1 PPPTP
6 FPYTTLF
13 RSLPDH
19 RLEGQ
24 VLGFHPLLGIT
35 GIPGQSWRKT
45 LTSQQKSTA
54 ILSGDRRIAHQV
66 YPVRITALVQVHAAR
81 VQHRSEEHTS
91 ELQSREN

>member
-1 PPPTP
+1 RDDPAFPTR
-6 FPYTTLF
+6 
-13 RSLPDH
+13 RSSDLLVLPAKTGMTIQRQAERTARQQLPDH

-54 ILSGDRRIAHQV
+54 ILSGDRRI
-66 YPVRITALVQVHAAR
+66 
-81 VQHRSEEHTS
+81 RSEEHTS